1 MRKGDIIAN
10 GWASEKNP
18 HYLSMYIG
26 IGTTNSMKTINSLCS
41 DGKIIHL
48 IKEDNKIEVVGHI
61 DEYDAFIKALR
72 KLDKTKSEG
81 N

>member
-1 MRKGDIIAN
+1 
-10 GWASEKNP
+10 
-18 HYLSMYIG
+18 
-26 IGTTNSMKTINSLCS
+26 MKTINSLCS